1 MYAGGKALVR
11 MAWLLDWCEIAC
23 LRSQA
28 GRDASGTEPM
38 RGGGFACA
46 KEPAAMQM
54 IAAMVVAGGRTR
66 RANVI

>member
-11 MAWLLDWCEIAC
+11 MAWLLDWCEIAG

-38 RGGGFACA
+38 RGAVCVA
-46 KEPAAMQM
+46 RKEPAAMRM
-54 IAAMVVAGGRTR
+54 VAAMVVAGGRTR